1 MICLIWAEDEQ
12 GAIGKD
18 GGLPW
23 RLPNDMKFFKNTT
36 MGHTVLMGRKTFE
49 SMKRRPLPGRNNI
62 VLTRQKDYE
71 APGATVIHDLDSLH
85 TMIKGK
91 DMYVIGGS
99 EIYQMFLPL
108 ADVLWRTKI
117 IGDFDGDTF
126 FPAVNWDEWQVE
138 EEIDGILDEKNIYPH
153 VFQKFVKK

>member
-23 RLPNDMKFFKNTT
+23 RLPNDMKFFKDTT

-71 APGATVIHDLDSLH
+71 ASGATVIHDLDSLH

-126 FPAVNWDEWQVE
+126 FPAVNWNEWQVE